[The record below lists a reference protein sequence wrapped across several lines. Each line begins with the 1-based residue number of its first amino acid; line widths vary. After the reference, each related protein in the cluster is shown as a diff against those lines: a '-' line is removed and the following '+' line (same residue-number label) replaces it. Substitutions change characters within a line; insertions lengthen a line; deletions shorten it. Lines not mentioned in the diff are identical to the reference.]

1 MCAANRP
8 RKSYDGKA
16 PLILLTD
23 VTLSAPLKKTKA
35 VLEISRTALVFPIV
49 VPVFPIVVPVF
60 PIVVPVFPIVVLVF
74 PIVVPVFPI
83 VAFVFTAGLTLI
95 SLSAN
100 ECAITT
106 KKGFRPF

>member
-60 PIVVPVFPIVVLVF
+60 PIV
-74 PIVVPVFPI
+74 
-83 VAFVFTAGLTLI
+83 AFVFTAGLTLI

>member
-23 VTLSAPLKKTKA
+23 VTLSAPLKKTEA
-35 VLEISRTALVFPIV
+35 VLEISRTASVFPIV

-60 PIVVPVFPIVVLVF
+60 PIVVPVF

>member
-49 VPVFPIVVPVF
+49 VPVFPIV
-60 PIVVPVFPIVVLVF
+60 
-74 PIVVPVFPI
+74 
-83 VAFVFTAGLTLI
+83 AFVFTAGLTLI

>member
-60 PIVVPVFPIVVLVF
+60 PIVVPVFPIV
-74 PIVVPVFPI
+74 
-83 VAFVFTAGLTLI
+83 AFVFTAGLTLI

>member
-8 RKSYDGKA
+8 RKSCDGKA

-60 PIVVPVFPIVVLVF
+60 PIV
-74 PIVVPVFPI
+74 
-83 VAFVFTAGLTLI
+83 AFVFTAGLTLI